1 MFRTGVWVIMKAY
14 LTGFIWFV
22 WLPLLAQPGKALSE
36 VTLEQCY
43 TAARTAYPLLKQ
55 QGILR
60 QTGELAIATLAT
72 NRRLPQL
79 SVNGQA
85 SWQSEVTTL
94 PIELPNVSIPVLSK
108 DQYKLTLDASYPV
121 YDGSLT
127 RLQTDLQ
134 RVTTAMSQQQVEVE
148 LRRLN
153 DQVNAFF
160 LNALLTDENL
170 RLTQI
175 LLADLRNRIDKLTAS
190 VRFGTAA
197 QMNVDALQAERLRTE
212 QRLADLN
219 ATRRGLRDALHLLT
233 DLPISDSTQLAID
246 PQQLAIVDL
255 SLNRPEFQLY
265 KAQHSLYD
273 AQLRLTDNR
282 MKPRVSLFAQ
292 GGAGRPALNFLNND
306 FRGFFIGGLR
316 LNWNLS
322 AAYSLRNDRQTLAL
336 NQQAVDIQQATFEK
350 NLAVQLRQQ
359 QTEIDRLQ
367 AQLGQDAEIVALRTR
382 VRQAAAVQFDNGVI
396 AARDYT
402 TELSNENQA
411 LLNQKLHE
419 LQLLQAKVQYRTLTG
434 N

>member
-1 MFRTGVWVIMKAY
+1 MFRTGVWMYMKTY
-14 LTGFIWFV
+14 LTGFIWLA
-22 WLPLLAQPGKALSE
+22 WLPVLAQSDI
-36 VTLEQCY
+36 TLEQCY
-43 TAARTAYPLLKQ
+43 AAARTAYPLLKQ
-55 QGILR
+55 QGILQ
-60 QTGELAIATLAT
+60 QTGDLVIASLNT

-85 SWQSEVTTL
+85 SWQSEVTSL

-108 DQYKLTLDASYPV
+108 DQYKLTLDANYPV

-134 RVTTAMSQQQVEVE
+134 RANTATAQQQIEVD
-148 LRRLN
+148 LYRLN

-160 LNALLTDENL
+160 LNALLADENL
-170 RLTQI
+170 RLTQT

-197 QMNVDALQAERLRTE
+197 RINIDALQDEVLRTD
-212 QRLADLN
+212 QRMADLM

-233 DLPISDSTQLAID
+233 DLPISDSSRLV
-246 PQQLAIVDL
+246 VDAQPSTSATL
-255 SLNRPEFQLY
+255 PINRPELQLY
-265 KAQHSLYD
+265 KAQHTFYD
-273 AQLRLTDNR
+273 AQLRLVAN
-282 MKPRVSLFAQ
+282 KVQPRLSLFAQ
-292 GGAGRPALNFLNND
+292 SGFGRPALNFLNND

-322 AAYSLRNDRQTLAL
+322 AAYTLRNDRQTLML
-336 NQQAVDIQQATFEK
+336 NQQSVNIQQATFEK

-359 QTEIDRLQ
+359 QTEIDRLA
-367 AQLGQDAEIVALRTR
+367 AQLSQDAQIVALRSR

-402 TELSNENQA
+402 TELNNENQA

-419 LQLLQAKVQYRTLTG
+419 LQLLLANVQYRSL
-434 N
+434 